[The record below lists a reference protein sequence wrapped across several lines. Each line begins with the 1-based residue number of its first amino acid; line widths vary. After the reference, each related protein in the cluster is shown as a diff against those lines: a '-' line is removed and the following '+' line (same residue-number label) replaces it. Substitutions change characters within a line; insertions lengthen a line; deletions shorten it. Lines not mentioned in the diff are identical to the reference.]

1 MFIEKLNKSI
11 FIRDEN
17 FQQYDV
23 VKQNSLLS
31 LSLSLHRNSKSLSL
45 AFEIFHPFSFS
56 SFFLHHYRRDCK
68 RCVVIYEK
76 HQNVL
81 QYKESECELEQ
92 NKPAS
97 AAISSVIRS
106 DYNTDSRFQGNEQYM
121 DAESTYIFT

>member
-1 MFIEKLNKSI
+1 MTTLGSQTKLFLPSQRQKFIFGIK
-11 FIRDEN
+11 D
-17 FQQYDV
+17 
-23 VKQNSLLS
+23 
-31 LSLSLHRNSKSLSL
+31 
-45 AFEIFHPFSFS
+45 FSFILPH
-56 SFFLHHYRRDCK
+56 FLIHRRDCK

-121 DAESTYIFT
+121 DAESTYHIISISFLLFFISSFAFSSLFSPPS

>member
-1 MFIEKLNKSI
+1 MHFI
-11 FIRDEN
+11 
-17 FQQYDV
+17 V
-23 VKQNSLLS
+23 VKLILT
-31 LSLSLHRNSKSLSL
+31 
-45 AFEIFHPFSFS
+45 FSC
-56 SFFLHHYRRDCK
+56 HYRKDCK

-106 DYNTDSRFQGNEQYM
+106 DYNTDSRFQGNEQYL
-121 DAESTYIFT
+121 DPESE

>member
-1 MFIEKLNKSI
+1 MTKSFRSFFFSVQFQVEILIFHLFFICS
-11 FIRDEN
+11 
-17 FQQYDV
+17 
-23 VKQNSLLS
+23 
-31 LSLSLHRNSKSLSL
+31 SLH
-45 AFEIFHPFSFS
+45 
-56 SFFLHHYRRDCK
+56 YRKDCK

-121 DAESTYIFT
+121 DPESTYHIIFISSFFSSFLSHPRLFFSTSS